1 MILVIGETLI
11 DVTQNLIPHL
21 SLEAHPGGAP
31 ANVAVMLK
39 ALGQPVRFFT
49 VLGADQRGDFLVETL
64 KKAGLEGQSIIQD
77 ASVSTPF
84 VMVELDQNHV
94 PSYAFYHFADPLKTY
109 PIYLT
114 SALLDDVKVV
124 VGSGVICTDKK
135 ADKSQRKIFKKA
147 SKKGILT
154 AFDFNVRSALAKD
167 MIALKNRLL
176 KMTSFL
182 DILKLSEEE
191 YAFFTSDISLS
202 PFKIFRLKPTAQVI
216 ITKGANGADLHTLE
230 ETYTAY
236 GIPATTVD
244 TTGAGDAF
252 MGAFIHAFLNH
263 PTHFKANLEEA
274 NKKAAIST
282 TFKGAMTAFMQFK
295 DQ

>member
-11 DVTQNLIPHL
+11 DVTQNLTPQL

-39 ALGQPVRFFT
+39 VLGQPVRFFT
-49 VLGADQRGDFLVETL
+49 VLGADMRGDFLVDTL
-64 KKAGLEGQSIIQD
+64 KKAGLEGPSIIQD

-84 VMVELDQNHV
+84 VMIELDQNHV
-94 PSYAFYHFADPLKTY
+94 PTYAFYHFADPLKTY
-109 PIYLT
+109 PVHLKP
-114 SALLDDVKVV
+114 ALLEGVKVV
-124 VGSGVICTDKK
+124 VGSGVICTHKD
-135 ADKSQRKIFKKA
+135 ADKSQRNIFKIA
-147 SKKGILT
+147 AKKGVLT
-154 AFDFNVRSALAKD
+154 AFDFNVRSALALD
-167 MIALKNRLL
+167 MVALKNRLL
-176 KMTSFL
+176 KMTPFL

-191 YAFFTSDISLS
+191 YQLFTGDHSLS

-216 ITKGANGADLHTLE
+216 ITKGAKGADLHTGDGK
-230 ETYTAY
+230 YTAF

-252 MGAFIHAFLNH
+252 MGAFIHAFLKH
-263 PTHFKANLEEA
+263 PTHYKANLEEA